1 VLCSSLVPG
10 MNRCFDGRCF
20 KKPHGRWIAA
30 FFFLFCY
37 NLFNA
42 CPAVSSAPTALE
54 TVPSPGVSVDGVAR
68 QVRSHVDRGELEQ
81 ALAVLAPY
89 RDQPTVYPTLT
100 SDFLVITIWSG
111 RPADAVGQFEALPD
125 SFPRRPYLLRN
136 MAKAY
141 FDLERFDAAASLY
154 AEVVAADPSDE
165 IAIEGWV
172 QASAAQGDLSAAR
185 QALGK
190 LKRSGGDPLRV
201 DLLEARLAFHQER
214 YIDFFDIHDRLIA
227 AFPEHADQIAK
238 SRDDWVAGLS
248 EERQTH
254 LLHCLAKAA
263 DAPDASAH
271 AAQYHALCLVLAGQ
285 YQKASDRLKELADT
299 SDLNLPQVPD
309 DRLYWYAWGHFKA
322 GRHLEAEEGFDTILT
337 RNAASD
343 RARIARL
350 YCLAALGKFDQA
362 QGEIDRLKTRRAGD
376 TELCYAQAHLFEK
389 QGRFWD
395 AVQVYDR
402 MQESDPNNATV
413 RRLRLRALA
422 DMGATSVAARE
433 AARDLPSDSQMQSAL
448 QLDAIA
454 DRIRWEEFDR
464 AADDQ
469 SASRE
474 DPRFAYDHIVALN
487 RAERHRETIAAY
499 EELLASR
506 KGHVPPAWVRLAAA
520 DAYAAEEQPLRALE
534 IYDGILSEQPALKE
548 ARLGR
553 FYLLQTLRR
562 WKEADASLK
571 ALEADTP
578 DKVTIDGVERPHPDR
593 YELALIRAWY
603 LAAQGRLAE
612 SEDAFETLHAQA
624 PANMDARNGLAH
636 IYLWRGWPRRALPT
650 FNIIDTLDP
659 SYQPSKT
666 GRVAALER
674 LAEKE
679 AARETAAALV
689 TKRPNNPHIRNTWRS
704 LVVDQMKEWRT
715 EAYGQREDDDSYD
728 TRIRT
733 EISSP
738 LGLKTRM
745 LGYLLWRGTWY
756 DGTSGEDDTSAYFRR
771 VGVGLDHIVDA
782 DWRLRPAVSV
792 NYNDGREPGASLR
805 VDYTP
810 TDRWLFG
817 VFGDSFSTDVA
828 RRARAADIEASLVG
842 ADVTWRQSEW
852 RQAGVGYTRSF
863 FSDDN
868 ERDEIFMGYQQNL
881 WVSGDWRMR
890 IFLDGYATWN
900 SKGDETVYF
909 NPEQA
914 WGGSVTHM
922 TEQTLWDLY
931 RKSFVHRLYVSAG
944 ISRQQGFDS
953 DWAGSL
959 RYEQHH
965 AFSDRHVLQAGIAW
979 GRNVYDGEA
988 VYDISLDVE
997 YQWRF

>member
-1 VLCSSLVPG
+1 MPPAGFSL
-10 MNRCFDGRCF
+10 D
-20 KKPHGRWIAA
+20 A
-30 FFFLFCY
+30 
-37 NLFNA
+37 
-42 CPAVSSAPTALE
+42 
-54 TVPSPGVSVDGVAR
+54 VAR
-68 QVRSHVDRGELEQ
+68 QVSSLVDRGEFEQ
-81 ALAVLAPY
+81 ALALLSPY
-89 RDQPTVYPTLT
+89 RDQPAVYPTLA
-100 SDFLVITIWSG
+100 SDFLVITLWSG
-111 RPADAVGQFEALPD
+111 RPADAVCQFEALPD

-141 FDLERFDAAASLY
+141 FDLGRYGPAASLY
-154 AEVVAADPSDE
+154 AEVVALDPSDE
-165 IAIEGWV
+165 IAIEGWG
-172 QASAAQGDLSAAR
+172 QALAAQGDLGAVR
-185 QALGK
+185 QAL
-190 LKRSGGDPLRV
+190 LTLNRSGGDPFRV
-201 DLLEARLAFHQER
+201 DLLEARLAFFQEL
-214 YIDFFDIHDRLIA
+214 YIEFFEIHDRLISA
-227 AFPEHADQIAK
+227 YPEHADRIAK

-248 EERQTH
+248 QERQTH
-254 LLHCLAKAA
+254 LLQHLARAA
-263 DAPDASAH
+263 DEPDAPAR
-271 AAQYHALCLVLAGQ
+271 AAEFHALCLVLAGQ
-285 YQKASDRLKELADT
+285 YQQASDRLNELVAT
-299 SDLNLPQVPD
+299 SDLDLAQVPD
-309 DRLYWYAWGHFKA
+309 DRLYWYAWAHFKA
-322 GRHLEAEEGFDTILT
+322 GRHRQAEEGFDTILR
-337 RNAASD
+337 RNPASD
-343 RARIARL
+343 RARIGRL
-350 YCLAALGKFDQA
+350 FCLAALAKYDQA
-362 QGEIDRLKTRRAGD
+362 RGELDRLTTRRVGD
-376 TELCYAQAHLFEK
+376 PELDYAQAYLFEK

-402 MQESDPNNATV
+402 MRENDPTNATI

-422 DMGATSVAARE
+422 DMGATSLAARE
-433 AARDLPSDSQMQSAL
+433 AVRDLPSDSDMQSGL
-448 QLDAIA
+448 ELDAAA

-464 AADDQ
+464 AADDL

-474 DPRFAYDHIVALN
+474 DPPFAYDHIVALN
-487 RAERHRETIAAY
+487 RAERNREATEAY
-499 EELLASR
+499 EGLLAA
-506 KGHVPPAWVRLAAA
+506 GDGNVPPAWVRLAAA

-534 IYDGILSEQPALKE
+534 IYDGILREQPDLKE

-553 FYLLQTLRR
+553 FYVLQTLRR
-562 WKEADASLK
+562 WEEADAALK

-578 DKVTIDGVERPHPDR
+578 ARLTIDGVERPHPDHF
-593 YELALIRAWY
+593 ELALIRAWY
-603 LAAQGRLAE
+603 LAYQGRLAE
-612 SEDAFETLHAQA
+612 SEDAFEALHAQA

-689 TKRPNNPHIRNTWRS
+689 TKRPNNPHTRNTWRS
-704 LVVDQMKEWRT
+704 LVVDQMEEWRT
-715 EAYGQREDDDSYD
+715 EAYGQWEDDDSYD

-745 LGYLLWRGTWY
+745 LGFLLWRGTWY
-756 DGTSGEDDTSAYFRR
+756 DGSSGEDDTSAYFRR

-782 DWRLRPAVSV
+782 DWRLRPSVSV

-852 RQAGVGYTRSF
+852 RQAGIAYTRSF

-868 ERDEIFMGYQQNL
+868 ERDEIFMGCQQNL

-944 ISRQQGFDS
+944 ISRQRGFDS

>member
-1 VLCSSLVPG
+1 MHPAGLSL
-10 MNRCFDGRCF
+10 D
-20 KKPHGRWIAA
+20 A
-30 FFFLFCY
+30 
-37 NLFNA
+37 
-42 CPAVSSAPTALE
+42 
-54 TVPSPGVSVDGVAR
+54 VAR
-68 QVRSHVDRGELEQ
+68 QVGSLVDRGEFEQ
-81 ALAVLAPY
+81 ALALLSPY
-89 RDQPTVYPTLT
+89 RDQPAVYPTLA

-111 RPADAVGQFEALPD
+111 RPADAVRQFEALPD
-125 SFPRRPYLLRN
+125 SFPMRPYLLRN

-141 FDLERFDAAASLY
+141 FDLGRYGPAASLY
-154 AEVVAADPSDE
+154 AQVVALDPTDE
-165 IAIEGWV
+165 IAIEGWG
-172 QASAAQGDLSAAR
+172 QALAAQGDPSAAR
-185 QALGK
+185 QALVK
-190 LKRSGGDPLRV
+190 LKRRGGDPLRV
-201 DLLEARLAFHQER
+201 DLLEARLAFFQER
-214 YIDFFDIHDRLIA
+214 YIEFFDIHDRLIA
-227 AFPEHADQIAK
+227 AYPEHADRMAR
-238 SRDDWVAGLS
+238 SRDDWIGGLP
-248 EERQTH
+248 ENRQTH
-254 LLHCLAKAA
+254 LLRRLAKAA
-263 DAPDASAH
+263 DGPDAPAR
-271 AAQYHALCLVLAGQ
+271 AAAYHALCLVLAGQ
-285 YQKASDRLKELADT
+285 YQQASDRLNELAES
-299 SDLNLPQVPD
+299 SDLDLSQVPD
-309 DRLYWYAWGHFKA
+309 DRLYWYAWAHFKA
-322 GRHLEAEEGFDTILT
+322 GRHRQAEESFDTLLQ
-337 RNAASD
+337 RNPASD
-343 RARIARL
+343 RARIGRL
-350 YCLAALGKFDQA
+350 YCLAALATYDQA
-362 QGEIDRLKTRRAGD
+362 QGELDRLTARRAGD
-376 TELCYAQAHLFEK
+376 PELDYAQAFLFEK

-395 AVQVYDR
+395 AVRVYDR
-402 MQESDPNNATV
+402 MRENDPTNATI

-422 DMGATSVAARE
+422 DMGATSLAARE
-433 AARDLPSDSQMQSAL
+433 AVRDLPSDSDMQSAL
-448 QLDAIA
+448 ELDAA
-454 DRIRWEEFDR
+454 GDRIRWEEFDR
-464 AADDQ
+464 AADDL

-474 DPRFAYDHIVALN
+474 EPPFAYDHIVALN
-487 RAERHRETIAAY
+487 RAERNREAIDAY
-499 EELLASR
+499 ESLLAA
-506 KGHVPPAWVRLAAA
+506 GNGNLPPAWVRLAAA

-534 IYDGILSEQPALKE
+534 TYDGILREQPDLKE

-553 FYLLQTLRR
+553 FYVLQTLRR
-562 WKEADASLK
+562 WEEAGAALK

-578 DKVTIDGVERPHPDR
+578 AKLTIDGVERPHPDH

-603 LAAQGRLAE
+603 LAYQGRLAE
-612 SEDAFETLHAQA
+612 SEEAFEALHAQA

-636 IYLWRGWPRRALPT
+636 TYLWRGWPRRALPT
-650 FNIIDTLDP
+650 FNIIETLDS

-679 AARETAAALV
+679 AARATAAALV
-689 TKRPNNPHIRNTWRS
+689 KKRPNNPHVRNTWRA

-715 EAYGQREDDDSYD
+715 EAYGQWEDDDSYD

-733 EISSP
+733 EISGP

-756 DGTSGEDDTSAYFRR
+756 DGSSGEEDTSAYFRR

-810 TDRWLFG
+810 ADRWLFG

-852 RQAGVGYTRSF
+852 RQAGIGYTRSF

-914 WGGSVTHM
+914 WGMSVTHM

-944 ISRQQGFDS
+944 ITRQQGFGN

-959 RYEQHH
+959 RYEQDH